1 MQSKRQLDPDVLI
14 VGAGPTGLLL
24 ACELLRHGLKVRIID
39 VGEGPPLC
47 SKAQF
52 IQTRTLE
59 ILEQMG
65 IVERFLALGRP
76 LYGLSLYSPDMK
88 RLFHFN
94 IGEMDSRYPFTLS
107 LPQNDTEQLL
117 IKHLADLGGH
127 IECPV
132 RFLGLTQTDDR
143 VTVRVQRVQD
153 DEDPEI
159 DEIRAA
165 WVVGCD
171 GAHSAVRH
179 CLGIDFC
186 GNTYEQRIIQA
197 DVRIDWPL
205 RHAEDEIIGFLSPR
219 GPTMAVPL
227 PGEQRYRLLGF
238 DTGLAPT
245 LGSFQFLLDERSA
258 AGARVSD
265 PVWMIEY
272 AIHCRMAAQFR
283 IGRVFLAGDAAHTV
297 NPVTSQGMNTGM
309 QDAYNLAWKLSLV
322 QKGLARP
329 VLLGSYEAER
339 MPVAAALLKAPD
351 AVVQELGSLLAR
363 YSQVAQGL
371 RGSLLSFVAEM
382 GLVERRTS
390 RGLSMLEL
398 GYRNSPSV
406 GQTEP
411 QGEAG
416 QSGSS
421 SMRSLREWLHYGYG
435 PAPGERAPDVGVLS
449 DGTRKDLRL
458 FELIGGTKHSLLL
471 FPGVLSSDEGP
482 AHLTDLGA
490 QISHLYPG
498 LIRTFLITIEGSPRH
513 PSRSGW
519 NGPALVD
526 QGGLMHQIYGAR
538 TNSLYL
544 IRPDGYVAFRSQ
556 PIDAGQFTAY
566 LSKIFT

>member
-297 NPVTSQGMNTGM
+297 NPVTSPGDEHRNAGCLQPGVE
-309 QDAYNLAWKLSLV
+309 A
-322 QKGLARP
+322 LARSKRARATQSFLVP
-329 VLLGSYEAER
+329 TKRSAC
-339 MPVAAALLKAPD
+339 PFAAALLKAPD

-390 RGLSMLEL
+390 RGPV
-398 GYRNSPSV
+398 Y
-406 GQTEP
+406 
-411 QGEAG
+411 A
-416 QSGSS
+416 
-421 SMRSLREWLHYGYG
+421 
-435 PAPGERAPDVGVLS
+435 RA
-449 DGTRKDLRL
+449 RL
-458 FELIGGTKHSLLL
+458 
-471 FPGVLSSDEGP
+471 
-482 AHLTDLGA
+482 
-490 QISHLYPG
+490 
-498 LIRTFLITIEGSPRH
+498 
-513 PSRSGW
+513 
-519 NGPALVD
+519 
-526 QGGLMHQIYGAR
+526 
-538 TNSLYL
+538 
-544 IRPDGYVAFRSQ
+544 
-556 PIDAGQFTAY
+556 
-566 LSKIFT
+566 